1 MSLVLA
7 GAIISIALNPFA
19 FATVGPARDFIKKR
33 WGFARRMDARIDPMA
48 LMPDSVGSDILHGHV
63 VLVGY
68 GEKGKIILEE
78 LLQRHLSVVVVD
90 DHHSVIEE
98 LRERNVNSIY
108 GDATDPAVL
117 IQAHIHE
124 AAILVLAIENEI
136 LCRKIVETT
145 KILRPTIETVM
156 PAENEE
162 DAKALKAE
170 YNSQAFGPDELLA
183 QAIVQ
188 FTMSRFG
195 KESEDQK
202 IREEEAEE
210 RKAVERGAL

>member
-1 MSLVLA
+1 M
-7 GAIISIALNPFA
+7 
-19 FATVGPARDFIKKR
+19 
-33 WGFARRMDARIDPMA
+33 
-48 LMPDSVGSDILHGHV
+48 
-63 VLVGY
+63 
-68 GEKGKIILEE
+68 
-78 LLQRHLSVVVVD
+78 
-90 DHHSVIEE
+90 
-98 LRERNVNSIY
+98 
-108 GDATDPAVL
+108 
-117 IQAHIHE
+117 
-124 AAILVLAIENEI
+124 AIENEI
-136 LCRKIVETT
+136 LCRKIVETA

-162 DAKALKAE
+162 DAKALKADGVA
-170 YNSQAFGPDELLA
+170 QAFVPDELLA

>member
-1 MSLVLA
+1 
-7 GAIISIALNPFA
+7 
-19 FATVGPARDFIKKR
+19 
-33 WGFARRMDARIDPMA
+33 MDARIDPMA

-98 LRERNVNSIY
+98 LRGRNVNSIY

-117 IQAHIHE
+117 IQAHVHE

-136 LCRKIVETT
+136 LCRKIVETA

-162 DAKALKAE
+162 DAKALKADGVA
-170 YNSQAFGPDELLA
+170 QALVPGTSSSA

-202 IREEEAEE
+202 IREEEAEA
-210 RKAVERGAL
+210 KSS

>member
-1 MSLVLA
+1 M
-7 GAIISIALNPFA
+7 
-19 FATVGPARDFIKKR
+19 
-33 WGFARRMDARIDPMA
+33 
-48 LMPDSVGSDILHGHV
+48 
-63 VLVGY
+63 
-68 GEKGKIILEE
+68 
-78 LLQRHLSVVVVD
+78 VD

-136 LCRKIVETT
+136 LCRKIVETA

-162 DAKALKAE
+162 DAKALKADGVAQGFCTGRALGARSF
-170 YNSQAFGPDELLA
+170 NS
-183 QAIVQ
+183 
-188 FTMSRFG
+188 R
-195 KESEDQK
+195 
-202 IREEEAEE
+202 
-210 RKAVERGAL
+210 

>member
-1 MSLVLA
+1 MSLVFGRRHYFYRPESVCLCN
-7 GAIISIALNPFA
+7 GRTGSRLH
-19 FATVGPARDFIKKR
+19 KKR

-108 GDATDPAVL
+108 GDATDP
-117 IQAHIHE
+117 
-124 AAILVLAIENEI
+124 
-136 LCRKIVETT
+136 CCPYPSSYT
-145 KILRPTIETVM
+145 
-156 PAENEE
+156 
-162 DAKALKAE
+162 
-170 YNSQAFGPDELLA
+170 
-183 QAIVQ
+183 
-188 FTMSRFG
+188 
-195 KESEDQK
+195 
-202 IREEEAEE
+202 
-210 RKAVERGAL
+210 

>member
-1 MSLVLA
+1 M
-7 GAIISIALNPFA
+7 
-19 FATVGPARDFIKKR
+19 
-33 WGFARRMDARIDPMA
+33 
-48 LMPDSVGSDILHGHV
+48 
-63 VLVGY
+63 
-68 GEKGKIILEE
+68 
-78 LLQRHLSVVVVD
+78 VD

-136 LCRKIVETT
+136 LCRKIVETA

-162 DAKALKAE
+162 DAKALRRTVLLRLLYRTSSWRKPSF
-170 YNSQAFGPDELLA
+170 NS
-183 QAIVQ
+183 
-188 FTMSRFG
+188 R
-195 KESEDQK
+195 
-202 IREEEAEE
+202 
-210 RKAVERGAL
+210 